1 MSSERSGI
9 MAQMFANPF
18 TPVFGKMPP
27 FMAGREQLL
36 EDVEQALS
44 SQAADPNLCTVFIG
58 ARGTGKT
65 AMLTYLSRE
74 ASARG
79 WVAANVSAVPG
90 MLEDV
95 VERSLKAAESFVDV
109 PGGARLKSVA
119 LGQLLGIEWEYRS
132 PSSGNW
138 RTRMTDLIEKLNEQD
153 VGLLITVDEVK
164 PSVDDMIQLVSV
176 YQHFVREE
184 RKVALFMAGLPS
196 QVSTLV
202 SNESVS
208 FLRRAKTR
216 RLGRIANA
224 EIGVTLRKT
233 IETFGK
239 KIDSKALERAVDSID
254 GFPYMMQLVGF
265 RLWEESGEDECIST
279 AHAEVAVRGAESDF
293 RESVLEATY
302 RELSDGDLDFL
313 EAMLADGHVSAIS
326 DIASRLGRSASHA
339 RVYKGRLIEQGIIAE
354 ERRGHVAFDLPHFR
368 EFLEE
373 KLAC

>member
-1 MSSERSGI
+1 MV
-9 MAQMFANPF
+9 QVFANPF
-18 TPVFGKMPP
+18 TPIFGKIPP

-44 SQAADPNLCTVFIG
+44 SQAADPNLCTVFVG

-95 VERSLKAAESFVDV
+95 VERSLKAAESFVDT
-109 PGGARLKSVA
+109 PDGARLKSVT
-119 LGQLLGIEWEYRS
+119 LGQLFGVEWEYRS

-138 RTRMTDLIEKLNEQD
+138 RTRMTDLIERLNEQD

-164 PSVDDMIQLVSV
+164 PNIDDMIQLASA

-208 FLRRAKTR
+208 FLRRARTR
-216 RLGRIANA
+216 RLGRIANV
-224 EIGVTLRKT
+224 EIGMALRKT

-239 KIDSKALERAVDSID
+239 KIDSEALECAVASID

-265 RLWEESGEDECIST
+265 RLWEESGEDERISA
-279 AHAEVAVRGAESDF
+279 AHAEAAVRGAESDF
-293 RESVLEATY
+293 RESVLEAAY
-302 RELSDGDLDFL
+302 RKLSDGDLDFL
-313 EAMLADGHVSAIS
+313 KVMLADDRVSSLS
-326 DIASRLGRSASHA
+326 DIASRLKKSASHA
-339 RVYKGRLIEQGIIAE
+339 RVYKARLIEQGIIAE
-354 ERRGHVAFDLPHFR
+354 ERRGHVMFDLPHFR
-368 EFLEE
+368 GFLEE
-373 KLAC
+373 KLAY